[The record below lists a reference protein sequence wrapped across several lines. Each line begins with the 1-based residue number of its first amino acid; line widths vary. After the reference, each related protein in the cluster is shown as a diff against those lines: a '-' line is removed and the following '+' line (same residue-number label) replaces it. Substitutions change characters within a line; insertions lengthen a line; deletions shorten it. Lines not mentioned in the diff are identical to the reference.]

1 MINRSDNASWWNIIN
16 REILMKTRQNYQ
28 PIVRKTCLQIVLD
41 LFERLS
47 ERYLVVLN
55 DSL

>member
-1 MINRSDNASWWNIIN
+1 MINRSDNASWWNIVN
-16 REILMKTRQNYQ
+16 REILMKTRQSYP
-28 PIVRKTCLQIVLD
+28 PIVRKTSLQIVLY

>member
-1 MINRSDNASWWNIIN
+1 MINRSDNASWWNILN
-16 REILMKTRQNYQ
+16 REILMKTRQSYP
-28 PIVRKTCLQIVLD
+28 PIVRKTCLQIVLY

>member
-1 MINRSDNASWWNIIN
+1 MINRSDNASWWNIVN
-16 REILMKTRQNYQ
+16 REILMKTRQNYP
-28 PIVRKTCLQIVLD
+28 PIVRKTSLQIVLY